1 MKKPSVDINKVW
13 QALAKYGIHTEEE
26 LDEAIKNM
34 PTLNIG
40 CMVSPVKIQNKEL
53 NNKNELQNAGSVKA
67 RKTKTAY
74 RREKA
79 AL

>member
-13 QALAKYGIHTEEE
+13 QALAKYGIHTEAE

-40 CMVSPVKIQNKEL
+40 CMVSPVNTQKEL
-53 NNKNELQNAGSVKA
+53 NKVELQKA
-67 RKTKTAY
+67 F
-74 RREKA
+74 
-79 AL
+79 